1 LFFHKY
7 FSKKLARDEQ
17 IKAAAAKRKKK
28 STGEDDDEEDVT
40 MDDVE
45 EEEEE
50 EAEEVV
56 AASAKVAKEPAAAE
70 DDDEDDPEEDEIWKV
85 SLTSGDLGSLLY
97 VKLILFVRL
106 RQCKLPCLRQAMT
119 MMICWKTAKRMRSWN
134 TVKMKMKT
142 RLKLMTVIRMN
153 STKTRMM
160 AGLTMLVSCTDCHNL
175 CWIY

>member
-45 EEEEE
+45 EEDEE

-56 AASAKVAKEPAAAE
+56 AVSTKAATEPVAAE
-70 DDDEDDPEEDEIWKV
+70 DDEDDPEEDEIWKV
-85 SLTSGDLGSLLY
+85 SLTSGNLGPLLY